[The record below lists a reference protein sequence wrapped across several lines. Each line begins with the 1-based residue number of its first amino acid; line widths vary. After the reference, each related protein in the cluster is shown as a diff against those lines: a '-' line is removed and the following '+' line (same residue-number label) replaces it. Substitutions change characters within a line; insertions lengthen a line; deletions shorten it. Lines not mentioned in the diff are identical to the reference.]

1 MVRGTSS
8 TCLFRIAG
16 GSYPR
21 PPSSLAE
28 HQQEPQAPT
37 RTFCNARAAGR
48 AAETRQTNPDF
59 GDHSFITAI
68 SNTQAGTKLRSGT
81 QTHRK
86 WGPGAG
92 RQHETLGAQGIAGE
106 AARGTHAACAPRGRE
121 ETLHIWEA
129 LGWQRG
135 TGAEPAHHRTPPL
148 PLAPEQGLSRAPK
161 ALGCLTQGERGGLT
175 PPTRLPPPHPGHKA
189 GQPPHHRHTHVY
201 TQPCSFPRAAG
212 PPAPPAEPNPGAAAR
227 GPRRPPPT
235 PLPRPAN
242 HLKGNAE
249 APAAP
254 RLP

>member
-1 MVRGTSS
+1 MVRGTRS
-8 TCLFRIAG
+8 TCLFRIVG
-16 GSYPR
+16 ESYPL

-28 HQQEPQAPT
+28 HQREPQAPT

-48 AAETRQTNPDF
+48 AAGTRQTDPDF

-68 SNTQAGTKLRSGT
+68 SNTQAGAKLRSGT

-86 WGPGAG
+86 RGLGAG
-92 RQHETLGAQGIAGE
+92 RQHEMLGAQGIAGE
-106 AARGTHAACAPRGRE
+106 AARGTHAACALPGRE
-121 ETLHIWEA
+121 ETLYIWEA

-148 PLAPEQGLSRAPK
+148 PPAPEQGLSRAPK
-161 ALGCLTQGERGGLT
+161 ALGRLTQRKRGGLT
-175 PPTRLPPPHPGHKA
+175 PPTRLPPPGA
-189 GQPPHHRHTHVY
+189 LGRAAPPAQTHTHTY

-212 PPAPPAEPNPGAAAR
+212 PPAPEPLPG

-235 PLPRPAN
+235 PLPRAAN